1 MLTFKGRHF
10 AELTTDV
17 AAGEPNLERRITNN
31 VRLVRLQSHAAHLL
45 LLNAPAIFLIDDE
58 GSQVVP
64 DVDPVALYLNLPA
77 T

>member
-1 MLTFKGRHF
+1 MLPLANQTWK
-10 AELTTDV
+10 DV
-17 AAGEPNLERRITNN
+17 SQTMYDWYDS
-31 VRLVRLQSHAAHLL
+31 VQSHAAHLL